1 MMQYLPFLLLF
12 GAACGLSY
20 IREIDRLER
29 DCDPAGNGRKL
40 FLIGFSSLLLT
51 LLFTLWSADAGLI
64 ALILSGLLIAGLAGI
79 NAGQKLA
86 WHIYCKRNPELTDEE
101 E

>member
-64 ALILSGLLIAGLAGI
+64 LLTLSLYMIVLLAGI
-79 NAGQKLA
+79 HAGHRIA
-86 WHIYCKRNPELTDEE
+86 WMIFRKRNPELFEE

>member
-1 MMQYLPFLLLF
+1 MMKVLPFLLLF
-12 GAACGLSY
+12 CAAGVLSY

-64 ALILSGLLIAGLAGI
+64 LLTLSLYLSTALAGVY
-79 NAGQKLA
+79 AGQKLA
-86 WHIYCKRNPELTDEE
+86 WGIYCRRNPDLTDEE

>member
-29 DCDPAGNGRKL
+29 DCEPAAGGKRL
-40 FLIGFSSLLLT
+40 FAIGFAALLLT
-51 LLFTLWSADAGLI
+51 LLFTMLSADAGLI
-64 ALILSGLLIAGLAGI
+64 LLTLTMYLAVLLLGI
-79 NAGQKLA
+79 YLGQKLA
-86 WHIYCKRNPELTDEE
+86 WIVYCKRNPGLIEE
-101 E
+101 EE